1 MARKDS
7 VRLVSAAAPVAVGF
21 GAGAISFSNI
31 AARHYAGVDL
41 RGVGSGTVSGSG
53 LYEVAGT
60 GPLFIVGLFELA
72 KGAVGPA
79 LAGRAN
85 PGAAALAGAAAV
97 AGHNWSP
104 FLNGAG
110 GRGISPAI
118 GALLVT
124 APAGAGLLLAGL
136 ALGKLAGETALGSF
150 LADVLLIPVSARVHG
165 RRGGMA
171 AGAVLVPMV
180 AKRLMGNAP
189 PASHRRSTYV
199 YRLLFDRDTRQ
210 KPGAAAENEE
220 KAS

>member
-1 MARKDS
+1 M
-7 VRLVSAAAPVAVGF
+7 RLVRAAAPIAVGF

-31 AARHYAGVDL
+31 AARRYAGVDL
-41 RGVGSGTVSGSG
+41 RRVGSGTVSGSA

-60 GPLFIVGLFELA
+60 GPLFGVGLFELA

-165 RRGGMA
+165 RQGGMA

-189 PASHRRSTYV
+189 PASRHCSTYV
-199 YRLLFDRDTRQ
+199 YRLLFDRDTRE
-210 KPGAAAENEE
+210 KPRAAAENEE
-220 KAS
+220 NEEKAS